1 MFLKTVPF
9 NPMKDLTTKKM
20 TVELTGNE
28 YLLTKLIHKI
38 ESSNS
43 EFSAERDKEIL
54 FALQM
59 VVTLSIDGQLKELV
73 RLMSE
78 KFPEYGS
85 TRF

>member
-1 MFLKTVPF
+1 
-9 NPMKDLTTKKM
+9 MKDLTTKKM

-43 EFSAERDKEIL
+43 EFSAQRDKEIL

-78 KFPEYGS
+78 KFPEYGGG
-85 TRF
+85 

>member
-1 MFLKTVPF
+1 MFHKTVPF

-43 EFSAERDKEIL
+43 EFSAQRDKEIL

-78 KFPEYGS
+78 KFPEYGGG
-85 TRF
+85 

>member
-1 MFLKTVPF
+1 
-9 NPMKDLTTKKM
+9 MKDLTTKKM

-78 KFPEYGS
+78 KFPEYGGG
-85 TRF
+85 

>member
-1 MFLKTVPF
+1 
-9 NPMKDLTTKKM
+9 MKDLTTKKM

-28 YLLTKLIHKI
+28 YLLNKLIHKI

-43 EFSAERDKEIL
+43 EFSAQRDKEIL

-59 VVTLSIDGQLKELV
+59 VVTLSIDDQLKELV

-78 KFPEYGS
+78 KFPEYGGG
-85 TRF
+85 

>member
-1 MFLKTVPF
+1 
-9 NPMKDLTTKKM
+9 MKDLTTKKM

-28 YLLTKLIHKI
+28 YLLNKFIHKI

-43 EFSAERDKEIL
+43 EFSAQRDKEIL

-78 KFPEYGS
+78 KFPEYGGG
-85 TRF
+85 

>member
-1 MFLKTVPF
+1 MFLKTVPY

-28 YLLTKLIHKI
+28 YLLTKLIQKI

-43 EFSAERDKEIL
+43 EFSAQRDKEIL

-73 RLMSE
+73 RLMSD
-78 KFPEYGS
+78 KFPEYGGG
-85 TRF
+85 

>member
-1 MFLKTVPF
+1 
-9 NPMKDLTTKKM
+9 MKDLTTKKM

-28 YLLTKLIHKI
+28 YLLTKLIQKI

-43 EFSAERDKEIL
+43 EFSAQRDKEIL

-73 RLMSE
+73 RLMSD
-78 KFPEYGS
+78 KFPEYGGG
-85 TRF
+85 

>member
-78 KFPEYGS
+78 KFPEYGGG
-85 TRF
+85 